1 MEVAEFVIVE
11 MTGERSW
18 KIGKSDLSLT
28 LYDTG
33 QTDEESETILPRC
46 HITVV
51 GISWLRLTT
60 THALTR

>member
-28 LYDTG
+28 A
-33 QTDEESETILPRC
+33 
-46 HITVV
+46 V
-51 GISWLRLTT
+51 
-60 THALTR
+60 